1 MSALCYP
8 YGGGITCV
16 CDGVGKIFKC
26 FPDLGVEQ
34 VGQETKWGQDYNSV
48 AEQSIIH
55 LNFFDVR

>member
-16 CDGVGKIFKC
+16 CDEVGKIFKC

-34 VGQETKWGQDYNSV
+34 AGQETKWGPYYKSE
-48 AEQSIIH
+48 AEQS
-55 LNFFDVR
+55 

>member
-16 CDGVGKIFKC
+16 CDEVGKIFKC

-34 VGQETKWGQDYNSV
+34 AGQKTQWGPDYNSG
-48 AEQSIIH
+48 AEQSLLNI
-55 LNFFDVR
+55 NFFDGR

>member
-16 CDGVGKIFKC
+16 CDEVGKIFKC

-34 VGQETKWGQDYNSV
+34 AGQKTQWGPDYNYE
-48 AEQSIIH
+48 AEQS
-55 LNFFDVR
+55 